1 METPDVRVENH
12 GTIATI
18 TALTEA
24 AHEWVA
30 ENIACEPWQYFAGS
44 VCAEPRYVQAIIDGM
59 QADGLEVEV

>member
-1 METPDVRVENH
+1 MPNPDVRVENH

-24 AHEWVA
+24 AREWVA
-30 ENIACEPWQYFAGS
+30 ENIECEPWQMFAGS

-59 QADGLEVEV
+59 EADGLEVEV